1 MDALLIGFIWLL
13 NLGISILN
21 AWACGKA
28 WAETKAHGGWRR
40 FMTWMGAI
48 MAASGFT
55 WCYLS
60 LITLIAYAMQVLN
73 MHQAQIALEL
83 GYIIIVPGI
92 LFSGLMITIDSW
104 ARAYREGGVLNYGVA
119 AYNTYAQ
126 IHNTYSAIEG
136 MGSAL
141 GDVFKAFGGGSK
153 GSSSSSSDDDAKG
166 AAALLIIVLVVV
178 ALAAG
183 ILTTAAIIKKVAG
196 SDPKPTLDELKKRRL
211 ASE

>member
-1 MDALLIGFIWLL
+1 MAIALIVFVWLL

-21 AWACGKA
+21 AWGCGKA

-48 MAASGFT
+48 MSASGFT

-60 LITLIAYAMQVLN
+60 LLAFGAYSFQVLTAG
-73 MHQAQIALEL
+73 QAMVAMEI
-83 GYIIIVPGI
+83 GYVIIIPGI
-92 LFSGLMITIDSW
+92 LFSGMMITIDSW

-126 IHNTYSAIEG
+126 IHNTYNAIEG
-136 MGSAL
+136 MGGAL
-141 GDVFKAFGGGSK
+141 SDIFKSFGK

-166 AAALLIIVLVVV
+166 AAALVIIILVVV
-178 ALAAG
+178 ALTAG

-196 SDPKPTLDELKKRRL
+196 SDRRVQLSDADRRRL
-211 ASE
+211 ER